1 IQDIQDDKKRIAI
14 QYSLPKWL
22 VDHWVTHY
30 GLDQT
35 EAIAQSFLE
44 PVATTVRANITRGSI
59 DDIISAL
66 EKESYIVDRD
76 DVLPFCLH
84 ISGKPIINSRAFKD
98 GLVSIQDKSSMFVA
112 HIMGLNRNDSVLDA
126 CSAPGG
132 KACHIAEIL

>member
-1 IQDIQDDKKRIAI
+1 
-14 QYSLPKWL
+14 
-22 VDHWVTHY
+22 
-30 GLDQT
+30 
-35 EAIAQSFLE
+35 
-44 PVATTVRANITRGSI
+44 VRANITRGSI

-84 ISGKPIINSRAFKD
+84 ISGKPIVNSRAFKD

-112 HIMGLNRNDSVLDA
+112 EILAPVEGENILDA

-132 KACHIAEIL
+132 KACQTAELLKGSGHVDATDIHEHKIDLIEHNIRKLRLKNVTAFQH